1 MKNKISTIIPSIIYI
16 PIIGIVLYNIL
27 RDINDSK
34 LFLEFIVL
42 ICCIGAYILTIFA
55 FTPLIKSKKSI

>member
-16 PIIGIVLYNIL
+16 PIIGIVLFNIL

-34 LFLEFIVL
+34 LFLEIIVL
-42 ICCIGAYILTIFA
+42 FCCIGAYILTIFA
-55 FTPLIKSKKSI
+55 FTPLKSKKDI